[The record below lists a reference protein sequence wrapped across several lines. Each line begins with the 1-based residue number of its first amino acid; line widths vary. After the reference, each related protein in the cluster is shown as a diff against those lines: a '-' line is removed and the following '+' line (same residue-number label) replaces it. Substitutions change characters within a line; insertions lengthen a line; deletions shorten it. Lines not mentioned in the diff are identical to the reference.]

1 MMGCHCPGFEKKSLS
16 YSTGV
21 TLLSVDG
28 PRTSTAPPCR
38 LTWGAGP
45 LGSPSRRRPEG
56 IRKFVLNHLCLNTMG
71 CLGCCRRACTG
82 IAASL
87 LVLLLAV
94 LLGRSPEPDGI
105 LPNTAAA
112 ALAPIRRVNASS
124 LDAEEFYKE
133 HVLKGVPALIT
144 LDAKDA
150 GPRDLL
156 EQMLSNKC
164 ADRELKLLS
173 TQQADVLAVL
183 QDPKPPFVKWLAG
196 ALVAANILLVV
207 LTGQTVDGWAA
218 RRTTTLSELSK
229 ADASRPYYGPSLGI
243 RLLQLLESTT
253 DNKLVRAASVL
264 GSLIAQPVY
273 LADKNQIC
281 PERLVDSLGET
292 SFEKHVVRRLQKR
305 GQVPWRNLT
314 DVSFAGLRHEFHTKI
329 FYGGPKSYSYP
340 LHRDL
345 VDGDILCVMHSG
357 CKASWRCGEE
367 LLRLAFLWGWSGKGI

>member
-1 MMGCHCPGFEKKSLS
+1 M
-16 YSTGV
+16 
-21 TLLSVDG
+21 
-28 PRTSTAPPCR
+28 
-38 LTWGAGP
+38 
-45 LGSPSRRRPEG
+45 
-56 IRKFVLNHLCLNTMG
+56 
-71 CLGCCRRACTG
+71 
-82 IAASL
+82 
-87 LVLLLAV
+87 
-94 LLGRSPEPDGI
+94 
-105 LPNTAAA
+105 
-112 ALAPIRRVNASS
+112 
-124 LDAEEFYKE
+124 
-133 HVLKGVPALIT
+133 VLKGVPALIT

-173 TQQADVLAVL
+173 TQQADVLAIL
-183 QDPKPPFVKWLAG
+183 QDPKLPLVKWL
-196 ALVAANILLVV
+196 AANILLVV

-229 ADASRPYYGPSLGI
+229 ADASTPYYGPSLGI
-243 RLLQLLESTT
+243 RLLQLLERTT

-273 LADKNQIC
+273 LADKYLNQIC

-292 SFEKHVVRRLQKR
+292 SFEKHVVRRLKKR
-305 GQVPWRNLT
+305 GKVPWRNLT

-357 CKASWRCGEE
+357 CKDVVLLPSRARRRLTRLSGPGFEVLSQYTWAYDLFTDAPIPELEGYQGTVRDGE
-367 LLRLAFLWGWSGKGI
+367 LLYMPGDMLHHLRNSCRHTVTICRRPWRASVARNIFLETLKTVRLAAEDMEDEAEAFDSLVRRFQRRHGANKR